1 MSRKIAFKVL
11 VGSHNYNLNT
21 PESDKDYKAF
31 FIPSFDDLYSGE
43 KYSKALTSDSE
54 DIEYHD
60 LRKLP
65 DMLWKSNVNFFEV
78 LFSVDVKKENT
89 MFGDIYGKLRR
100 RNEEIARMNLP
111 YLFDACMGMYNKK
124 YKEYQRDL
132 NYISQDDM
140 KNPEQWKLKVNKH
153 AMSALRIL
161 NFLDRYANTGFTDFQ
176 SSIWYEDN
184 DNAKNS
190 LLEVRYGKVENL
202 DEKLKETEMLVT
214 RNLKK
219 LYKDQEPNLNM
230 KHYVYDNIKTFIE
243 KYIAYELRT

>member
-1 MSRKIAFKVL
+1 MNRKIAFTTL

-31 FIPSFDDLYSGE
+31 FIPSFDELYSGE

-65 DMLWKSNVNFFEV
+65 DMLWKSNVNFLEV
-78 LFSVDVKKENT
+78 LFSVEVKKENT
-89 MFGDIYGKLRR
+89 EFGDVYKELRD
-100 RNEEIARMNLP
+100 RNEEIARMNLS

-124 YKEYQRDL
+124 YREYQRDL
-132 NYISQDDM
+132 NYIMQDNM
-140 KNPEQWKLKVNKH
+140 TNSEQWKAKVNKH

-176 SSIWYEDN
+176 SSIWYEDT
-184 DNAKNS
+184 DKTKS
-190 LLEVRYGKVENL
+190 HLLDVRYGKVENL
-202 DEKLKETEMLVT
+202 NDKLQETEMLVVGK
-214 RNLKK
+214 LKE
-219 LYKDQEPNLNM
+219 LYKSQKPELNM
-230 KHYVYDNIKTFIE
+230 QQYVYDTIKSYIE
-243 KYIAYELRT
+243 NYIVYELR